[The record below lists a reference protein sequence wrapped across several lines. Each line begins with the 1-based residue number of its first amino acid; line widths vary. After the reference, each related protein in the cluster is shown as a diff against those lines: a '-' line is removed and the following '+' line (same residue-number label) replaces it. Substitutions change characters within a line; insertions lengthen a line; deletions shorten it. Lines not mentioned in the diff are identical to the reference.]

1 MTPEAFILY
10 LIAGGIL
17 VAQILC
23 LKHHSALVGIVKS
36 NQPYFTDITTNFSDV
51 GDGINESLME
61 MIRIGSDVADQL
73 DAISAGAGV
82 VASPALSE
90 PVDIQS
96 TIMNL
101 IANQFLG
108 SKHGT
113 PEQERTI
120 HEEDNTPSESISE

>member
-1 MTPEAFILY
+1 MSLESLAFVL
-10 LIAGGIL
+10 LALGIL
-17 VAQILC
+17 GAHLATLRIL
-23 LKHHSALVGIVKS
+23 
-36 NQPYFTDITTNFSDV
+36 TDCKRDLSMNADNFNGVIAEMS
-51 GDGINESLME
+51 ESMME
-61 MIRIGSDVADQL
+61 VVRIGSDVADQL

-120 HEEDNTPSESISE
+120 HEENNTPPESISE